1 MTQQWIR
8 DFHGYGGQWPTVVW
22 PEKARLALSFV
33 LNFEEG
39 AELAIADGDERNE
52 CVYEACEEVKNV
64 FDPCMMSHY
73 EYGPR
78 AGYWRI
84 MNLLDRYNVKVTVSA
99 NGRAALRSPQ
109 LIRDAVAR
117 GHEIS
122 CHGWRWESHAR
133 MDEATERDSIAR
145 CVQTI
150 KDISGITPVGWHT
163 RSASSC
169 RTRDLLLEHGGFL
182 YDSDAYNDDFPYLV
196 ERNGQ
201 RHVVLPYCF
210 DTNDMR
216 FQPGGG
222 FVFAEDFTRYCLD
235 AVERLLTESAGETG
249 LNSSANGETGSPC
262 RMLSIGLHQRI
273 IGRPARIGGLEAL
286 LERVCGREDIWIARR
301 RDIAAH
307 WLHQVV

>member
-1 MTQQWIR
+1 MTQQWVR
-8 DFHGYGGQWPTVVW
+8 DFHGYGGQWPNMVW
-22 PEKARLALSFV
+22 PGKARLALSFV

-84 MNLLDRYNVKVTVSA
+84 MDLLDHYGVKVTVSA

-109 LIRDAVAR
+109 LVRDAVSR

-122 CHGWRWESHAR
+122 CHGWRWESHAQ
-133 MDEATERDSIAR
+133 MDETTERDCIAR
-145 CVQTI
+145 CVKTI
-150 KDISGITPVGWHT
+150 EDISGTTPVGWHT

-169 RTRDLLLEHGGFL
+169 RTRRLLMEHGGFL

-196 ERNGQ
+196 KQNDQ

-222 FVFAEDFTRYCLD
+222 FVFAEDFTRYCMD
-235 AVERLLTESAGETG
+235 AVERLLLESAA
-249 LNSSANGETGSPC
+249 SSSGDGGHGDAGPC

-273 IGRPARIGGLEAL
+273 IGRPARIGGLAAL
-286 LERVCGREDIWIARR
+286 LDRICGREEIWIARR
-301 RDIAAH
+301 RDIAAQ